1 MARIAVDL
9 APLRP
14 GGENGGV
21 KVLTLELLRAFGK
34 ADVPHDFL
42 LLTAPWNH
50 DELAEFE
57 GPTMKRLRVLE
68 EDASSPP
75 SARRSRGR
83 FARKLVRLVRRI
95 RRAVPAPSFGSFP
108 LRSRNVALLFCPF
121 TAPTFREPGIPV
133 VSVIHDLQHRDYP
146 GFFTPEEVAERDS
159 FLADVR
165 AKAARIVAVSESV
178 RQSVV
183 AGLGVDPERT
193 RVIPNAIHF
202 RLGKTD
208 PATAAA
214 RREALGLRTHFYFY
228 PANFWPHKNHRTL
241 LTAYGMLR
249 FRLGDE
255 TPDLVFTGAPCP
267 EQDAVRFAADR
278 MGLADRVRF
287 LGYLSEAEF
296 DAVWRG
302 CLALVFPSLYEGFGI
317 PLLEAM
323 ALGKPVLASGVTS
336 LPEVGGDAALYFD
349 PRLPTEM
356 ADAMERIVRDPAL
369 ADRLAERGRSRVA
382 SFSPDEMTRRYLDLF
397 DEVLARPEPIRDGVS
412 GVFSDGWTGGEVL
425 VSLCPGRSGH
435 RLEMELEAPPTV
447 PHPQFEILVRGNVG
461 ELRRD
466 RLRRGERLG
475 IRPEISKT
483 TSWIAVSVS
492 PVFRPADWDM
502 GPDTRFLGVRL
513 LECRLTAP
521 DGRSVDLP
529 MGGLCSPPSA

>member
-9 APLRP
+9 TPLRP

-21 KVLTLELLRAFGK
+21 KVLARELLRAFGK
-34 ADVPHDFL
+34 AGVPHDFL

-68 EDASSPP
+68 EASLP
-75 SARRSRGR
+75 SARRPPGR
-83 FARKLVRLVRRI
+83 FARTLARLARRI
-95 RRAVPAPSFGSFP
+95 RRALPAPSFGSFP

-146 GFFTPEEVAERDS
+146 AFFTPEEVAERDS

-165 AKAARIVAVSESV
+165 ARAARIVAVSESV
-178 RQSVV
+178 RRSVV
-183 AGLGVDPERT
+183 AGLDVDPKRT

-202 RLGKTD
+202 RLGKSD
-208 PATAAA
+208 PAAAA
-214 RREALGLRTHFYFY
+214 VCRERMGLRTPFFFY
-228 PANFWPHKNHRTL
+228 PANFWPHKNHRML

-249 FRLGDE
+249 ARLGDE
-255 TPDLVFTGAPCP
+255 TPEMVFTGAPCP
-267 EQDAVRFAADR
+267 EQDAIRFAAER
-278 MGLADRVRF
+278 MGLADRVHF

-302 CLALVFPSLYEGFGI
+302 CFALVFPSLYEGFGI

-356 ADAMERIVRDPAL
+356 AGVMTRIVRDPAL
-369 ADRLAERGRSRVA
+369 AGRLAERGRARLA
-382 SFSPDEMTRRYLDLF
+382 RFSPDEMTRRYLDLF
-397 DEVLARPEPIRDGVS
+397 AEVLNCPEPVREGVE
-412 GVFSDGWTGGEVL
+412 GLFSDGWAGGEIHVAL
-425 VSLCPGRSGH
+425 RRGRTGH
-435 RLEMELEAPPTV
+435 RLAFELEAPESA
-447 PHPQFEILVRGNVG
+447 PHPYFDIQVRSNDG
-461 ELRRD
+461 EARQD
-466 RLRRGERLG
+466 RLRRGDRVG
-475 IRPEISKT
+475 IHLEITNT
-483 TSWIAVSVS
+483 TSWIALSVS
-492 PVFRPADWDM
+492 PVFRPVDWDM
-502 GPDTRFLGVRL
+502 GPDTRSLGVRVL
-513 LECRLTAP
+513 KCRLTAP
-521 DGRSVDLP
+521 DGRSVALP
-529 MGGLCSPPSA
+529 MGDS